1 MSYESAECGS
11 IISTNPIKML
21 DRYVNKVEM
30 HKPRRVVIF
39 SPAAASAQKCKK
51 DPYYDTIR
59 GSFDV
64 YVGAGPTDRR

>member
-21 DRYVNKVEM
+21 DRYVNKVIDM

-39 SPAAASAQKCKK
+39 FP
-51 DPYYDTIR
+51 
-59 GSFDV
+59 GSR
-64 YVGAGPTDRR
+64 VGPEMQEGPIS